1 LGRFGAFRR
10 KAREDRLRLIVQIPC
25 YNEASTLPFVLA
37 SIPREIPGVDQVEVL
52 CIDDGSTDGTADIA
66 RRLGVEHVVRHTRNR
81 GLAASFSTGLD
92 ACLRLG
98 ADIVVNTDGDNQYC
112 QADIPLLIQPIL
124 DGRADMV
131 VGDRQVDSIA
141 EFSPRKRMLNKL
153 GSAVVRRLSGTQ
165 VPDAPSGFRAYTR
178 EAASRLNVLSTYSYT
193 LETLIQAGAQRMA
206 VEFVPVRT
214 NPKLRDSR
222 LFKSMSSYIKRSGAT
237 MLRSYATYQPLRV
250 FLSVGVLLL
259 VVGLLGIAR
268 FAYFFASGGGGGH
281 IQSLVIAGALVVVGF
296 QIALIGLLAD
306 LTAANRRLLEEA
318 LYRLRRLE
326 GASAA
331 QAELADERV
340 EIDLAPPLPSR
351 N

>member
-1 LGRFGAFRR
+1 L
-10 KAREDRLRLIVQIPC
+10 KLIVQIPC
-25 YNEASTLPFVLA
+25 YNEANTLPLVLA
-37 SIPREIPGVDQVEVL
+37 SIPREIPGVDAIEVL
-52 CIDDGSTDGTADIA
+52 IIDDGSTDGTADIA

-112 QADIPLLIQPIL
+112 QADIPLLIGPIL
-124 DGRADMV
+124 GGRADMV
-131 VGDRQVDSIA
+131 VGDRQVDGVLG
-141 EFSPRKRMLNKL
+141 FSPRKRMLNKL
-153 GSAVVRRLSGTQ
+153 GSAVVRRLSGTE
-165 VPDAPSGFRAYTR
+165 VPDAPSGFRAYSR

-222 LFKSMSSYIKRSGAT
+222 LFKSMTDYIKRSGAT

-250 FLSVGVLLL
+250 FLSIGLLLL
-259 VVGLLGIAR
+259 VVGLFGVAR

-281 IQSLVIAGALVVVGF
+281 VQSLVIAGALVVVGF

-331 QAELADERV
+331 SSSAQAKAV
-340 EIDLAPPLPSR
+340 AVDLTPHTPSR